1 MSNLSADEQFNQ
13 LVERLK
19 NDEVES
25 VLASI
30 RADKSLL
37 TRRDEDDNTLLH
49 YSVEN
54 TDLCR
59 ELLDLG
65 ADVNAVNKNNETVL
79 YIVASCGYQ
88 VNSLILFLQRGA
100 NPNILTNS
108 NWTALLS
115 ASINGYIKNCIL
127 LLLKGADLMQLGTN
141 NNSNSLEVYGV
152 YAGMNGIILDEDD
165 IKHHKECMQNVFADG
180 PHPSQVQR
188 RANERWIRRWPL
200 MNILS
205 GCLIMPLL
213 YRHEKPVS
221 TYAKIPDEILD
232 TTQKKWMNLLKKA
245 LGDINLTR
253 IVVSFL

>member
-1 MSNLSADEQFNQ
+1 MSNDEQFNQ
-13 LVERLK
+13 LLERAK
-19 NDEVES
+19 NNDIES
-25 VLASI
+25 VLASV

-79 YIVASCGYQ
+79 YIVSSCGYQ
-88 VNSLILFLQRGA
+88 VNSLMLFLQRGA
-100 NPNILTNS
+100 NPNILTNRR
-108 NWTALLS
+108 WTALLS

-152 YAGMNGIILDEDD
+152 YAGMNGIKLDEDD
-165 IKHHKECMQNVFADG
+165 IKHHKECMQKVFANG

-205 GCLIMPLL
+205 GCQIMPLFYKQEL
-213 YRHEKPVS
+213 PLPID
-221 TYAKIPDEILD
+221 TKIPDEILD
-232 TTQKKWMNLLKKA
+232 SKEKKWMNLLKKV
-245 LGDINLTR
+245 LGDKNLTR